1 MVRQDLAYS
10 MDYEVIKH
18 RTSIASILASA
29 CLARMKESTS
39 SGDIKRVELF

>member
-1 MVRQDLAYS
+1 

-18 RTSIASILASA
+18 RTSTDNRLASA

-39 SGDIKRVELF
+39 SEDIKRVELF